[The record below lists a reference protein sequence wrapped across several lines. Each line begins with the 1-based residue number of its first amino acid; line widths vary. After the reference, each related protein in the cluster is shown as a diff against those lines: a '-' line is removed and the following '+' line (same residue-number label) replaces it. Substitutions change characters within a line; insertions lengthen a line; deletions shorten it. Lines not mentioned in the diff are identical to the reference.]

1 MIDLGKKL
9 HHRLFDSEHRTSR
22 SMNRFLK
29 SERSRKTVIPCISFI
44 IYLIIVFEKKMRF
57 LSNILF
63 ILHLKK
69 IDYELY
75 GYNL

>member
-44 IYLIIVFEKKMRF
+44 IYLIIIFEKNAFPKQYSF
-57 LSNILF
+57 HF
-63 ILHLKK
+63 TFKK
-69 IDYELY
+69 DRL
-75 GYNL
+75 